1 MHASH
6 THSLPP
12 ERVFLLLASQ
22 AAKSAARATVT
33 PVVNKG
39 KLQTRVVSALCL
51 GAFGLFV
58 TCTGGWVWAV
68 WMAGASYLSAKE
80 YFTMVP
86 NMTSELPH
94 PPPKWACDVSV
105 LVCTMFCLVLQACG
119 ARTGA
124 LVMSVLGAFGVVAF
138 LLTTKQDEPHFS
150 QYTAALF
157 GIVYCGALPAFWV
170 KLRALAFSES
180 ARVAIAVRASGSRFV
195 ESWPSILGGPEAWTT
210 GLIVT
215 VITVSCIIASDVG
228 AYAFGKTFGK
238 TQLIKISPNKTVEGA
253 AGGLLC
259 TMLTAFG
266 LRQLLG
272 WHAGAIQTVVLGAL
286 VFFAAVA
293 GDLMESVMKRN
304 AGMKDSGDII
314 PGHGGFL
321 DRFDSYMFTGVSVYF
336 YIVTVMPYWFVGMVL

>member
-1 MHASH
+1 M
-6 THSLPP
+6 
-12 ERVFLLLASQ
+12 
-22 AAKSAARATVT
+22 RATVT

-105 LVCTMFCLVLQACG
+105 IVCTLFCLVLQACG

-150 QYTAALF
+150 Q
-157 GIVYCGALPAFWV
+157 
-170 KLRALAFSES
+170 
-180 ARVAIAVRASGSRFV
+180 
-195 ESWPSILGGPEAWTT
+195 
-210 GLIVT
+210 
-215 VITVSCIIASDVG
+215 
-228 AYAFGKTFGK
+228 
-238 TQLIKISPNKTVEGA
+238 
-253 AGGLLC
+253 
-259 TMLTAFG
+259 
-266 LRQLLG
+266 
-272 WHAGAIQTVVLGAL
+272 
-286 VFFAAVA
+286 
-293 GDLMESVMKRN
+293 
-304 AGMKDSGDII
+304 
-314 PGHGGFL
+314 
-321 DRFDSYMFTGVSVYF
+321 
-336 YIVTVMPYWFVGMVL
+336 

>member
-1 MHASH
+1 M
-6 THSLPP
+6 
-12 ERVFLLLASQ
+12 
-22 AAKSAARATVT
+22 T

-105 LVCTMFCLVLQACG
+105 IVCTLFCLVLQACG

-124 LVMSVLGAFGVVAF
+124 LVMSVLGAFGIVAF

-180 ARVAIAVRASGSRFV
+180 ATVAVGASGSRFV
-195 ESWPSILGGPEAWTT
+195 EAWPSILGGPDAWTT

-228 AYAFGKTFGK
+228 AYAFGKTFGR

-253 AGGLLC
+253 LGGLLC

-266 LRQLLG
+266 LRQLFG
-272 WHAGAIQTVVLGAL
+272 WHAGAVQTIVLGAL